1 MYLADW
7 KACDIALPRRWCVC
21 YPFYFIW
28 LYSFCIFYLSLI
40 GIVNGNIDLDTNSLL
55 EKVVRT
61 LELLNLSSWKKKFR
75 KKKHFSVKFKFRLA
89 IDVDL
94 DHSYKVFIFVILHK
108 IITFIQLLVIYS
120 TFIGYIGTYKLHSRE
135 VGEQNVLEYSY
146 IYKQVNNCCV

>member
-1 MYLADW
+1 MLLERINVYYV
-7 KACDIALPRRWCVC
+7 CV
-21 YPFYFIW
+21 
-28 LYSFCIFYLSLI
+28 SNLSLI

-61 LELLNLSSWKKKFR
+61 LELLNLSSWEKKIR
-75 KKKHFSVKFKFRLA
+75 KTKHFSMKFKFRLA
-89 IDVDL
+89 IDIDL

-108 IITFIQLLVIYS
+108 IITFIQLLVICS
-120 TFIGYIGTYKLHSRE
+120 KRAHFDLFIGPFIGYIGIYKLQPRE